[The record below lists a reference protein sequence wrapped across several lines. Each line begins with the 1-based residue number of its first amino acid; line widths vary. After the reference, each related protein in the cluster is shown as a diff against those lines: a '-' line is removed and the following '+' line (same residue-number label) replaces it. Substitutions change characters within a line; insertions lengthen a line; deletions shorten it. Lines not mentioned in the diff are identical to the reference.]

1 MKRTIITIDEA
12 ACTGCGLCAEA
23 CHEGAIA
30 IVDGKAKLIRDD
42 YCDGLGNCLPVCPV
56 DAIHVIEREAAA
68 YDEAAVK
75 RAKLEKLTAEAVK
88 TCRRPKKP
96 DVPAP
101 DKLACGCPGTQV
113 RAMHHPAAAAQ
124 PAPGQLQNWP
134 VQLRLVPVRAPYFD
148 GCDLLIAADCTGL
161 CLWKFSRGLHPR
173 PRDAHRLPE
182 AGHRGLR
189 GEADRD
195 PHGERRA
202 QRDAPTRMEVPCC
215 GGLEYAARQA
225 IAHSGRALPARR
237 DDQRGRPDPAGADNI
252 SAVRQTTRP
261 GPRRGQH
268 RPSRGLFI
276 SKWILIIYFIFI
288 KSDLTFR

>member
-12 ACTGCGLCAEA
+12 ACTGCSLCAEA

-88 TCRRPKKP
+88 NVQAAKKP
-96 DVPAP
+96 GAPAP

-124 PAPGQLQNWP
+124 ASPGQLQNWP

-148 GCDLLIAADCTGL
+148 GCELLIAADCTAYAYASIHED
-161 CLWKFSRGLHPR
+161 FMRGKITLIGCPKL
-173 PRDAHRLPE
+173 DAVDYSQKL
-182 AGHRGLR
+182 A
-189 GEADRD
+189 AIF
-195 PHGERRA
+195 A
-202 QRDAPTRMEVPCC
+202 QNDVRSVTLLRMEVPCC
-215 GGLEYAARQA
+215 GGLEFAAKKA
-225 IAHSGRALPARR
+225 IAESGKELSLRVVT
-237 DDQRGRPDPAGADNI
+237 I
-252 SAVRQTTRP
+252 SIE
-261 GPRRGQH
+261 GE
-268 RPSRGLFI
+268 
-276 SKWILIIYFIFI
+276 ILE
-288 KSDLTFR
+288 DT